1 MARIQGIS
9 KSPSCI
15 SAWFMENDD
24 SKKRDPNARSLA
36 MARTIPAARLP
47 KIQPCR
53 TESKFALTR
62 VHFPSCI
69 LPRRIKRAKCKRIFE
84 ELHEA
89 RRSRNQRFRSANL
102 LLLPKFVRRLLQ
114 QGINENVCDSFLRHT
129 PGRVNKVVALRVTF
143 KSDIL
148 EDVKFLSRRFGAVRV
163 IRIGFADDFQERVK
177 MFLQE

>member
-15 SAWFMENDD
+15 SAWFMKNDD

-69 LPRRIKRAKCKRIFE
+69 LPDGSSGQNASESSKNFTRRVDPGISDSVQRI
-84 ELHEA
+84 
-89 RRSRNQRFRSANL
+89 SCYSQN
-102 LLLPKFVRRLLQ
+102 
-114 QGINENVCDSFLRHT
+114 SFDACC
-129 PGRVNKVVALRVTF
+129 NKVSTRTSAT
-143 KSDIL
+143 
-148 EDVKFLSRRFGAVRV
+148 
-163 IRIGFADDFQERVK
+163 
-177 MFLQE
+177 

>member
-1 MARIQGIS
+1 MKKSGKCQTKRDRPVYSRIATTSHAIRKPIGPMARIQGIS

-69 LPRRIKRAKCKRIFE
+69 LPDGSSGQNASESSKNFTRRVGPGISDSVQRISCYSQNSFDACCRQAASERRSWCESWTCLAYRQTAAKCT
-84 ELHEA
+84 
-89 RRSRNQRFRSANL
+89 
-102 LLLPKFVRRLLQ
+102 V
-114 QGINENVCDSFLRHT
+114 
-129 PGRVNKVVALRVTF
+129 
-143 KSDIL
+143 
-148 EDVKFLSRRFGAVRV
+148 
-163 IRIGFADDFQERVK
+163 
-177 MFLQE
+177 

>member
-1 MARIQGIS
+1 MKKSGKCQTKRDRPVYSRIATTSHARRKPIGPMARIQGIS

-24 SKKRDPNARSLA
+24 SKKRGPNARSLA

-69 LPRRIKRAKCKRIFE
+69 LPDGSSGQNASE
-84 ELHEA
+84 
-89 RRSRNQRFRSANL
+89 SL
-102 LLLPKFVRRLLQ
+102 LACLFHYSVPTTDLFDRMFIIRTIPGTIGNTQ
-114 QGINENVCDSFLRHT
+114 TNVSHCCY
-129 PGRVNKVVALRVTF
+129 
-143 KSDIL
+143 
-148 EDVKFLSRRFGAVRV
+148 
-163 IRIGFADDFQERVK
+163 
-177 MFLQE
+177 